1 MIFTDAQISEVM
13 RMAAMDM
20 ADRMEASLVET
31 LGGALGGS
39 VCVSVALAARIVNV
53 SKQHIRRSLPVIVHE
68 GAQNQVQVSYIQ
80 DYIDQ
85 RKSKT
90 K

>member
-13 RMAAMDM
+13 RMAAMEM
-20 ADRMEASLVET
+20 ADRMEAALVET

-39 VCVSVALAARIVNV
+39 VCVSVALASRIVNV

-68 GAQNQVQVSYIQ
+68 GAQNQVQMSDILDHLQ
-80 DYIDQ
+80 K
-85 RKSKT
+85 RKT

>member
-1 MIFTDAQISEVM
+1 MIFTDSQISEVM
-13 RMAAMDM
+13 RMAAMEM

-39 VCVSVALAARIVNV
+39 VCVSVALASRIVNV

-68 GAQNQVQVSYIQ
+68 GAQNQVQMSDILDHLQ
-80 DYIDQ
+80 E
-85 RKSKT
+85 RKT

>member
-13 RMAAMDM
+13 RMAAMEM
-20 ADRMEASLVET
+20 ADRMEAALVET

-39 VCVSVALAARIVNV
+39 VCVSVALASRIVNV

-68 GAQNQVQVSYIQ
+68 GAQNQVQMSDILDHLQ
-80 DYIDQ
+80 E
-85 RKSKT
+85 RKT

>member
-1 MIFTDAQISEVM
+1 MIFTTEQISEVM
-13 RMAAMDM
+13 RMAAMEM

-39 VCVSVALAARIVNV
+39 VCVSVALASRIVNV

-68 GAQNQVQVSYIQ
+68 GAQNQVQMSDILDHLQ
-80 DYIDQ
+80 E
-85 RKSKT
+85 RKT

>member
-1 MIFTDAQISEVM
+1 MIFTDAQISEAM
-13 RMAAMDM
+13 RMAAMEM

-39 VCVSVALAARIVNV
+39 VWVSVALASRIVNV

-68 GAQNQVQVSYIQ
+68 GAQNQVQMSDILNHLQ
-80 DYIDQ
+80 Q
-85 RKSKT
+85 RKT

>member
-1 MIFTDAQISEVM
+1 MTFSAEQTSEVM
-13 RMAAMDM
+13 RMAAMEM
-20 ADRMEASLVET
+20 ADRMEAALVET

-68 GAQNQVQVSYIQ
+68 GAQNQVQVSDIQ

>member
-1 MIFTDAQISEVM
+1 MIFTDSQISEVM
-13 RMAAMDM
+13 RMAAMEM

-39 VCVSVALAARIVNV
+39 VCVSVALASRIVNV

-68 GAQNQVQVSYIQ
+68 GAQNQVQMSDILDHLQ
-80 DYIDQ
+80 K
-85 RKSKT
+85 RKT

>member
-1 MIFTDAQISEVM
+1 MTFSAEQTSEVM
-13 RMAAMDM
+13 RMAAMEM

-39 VCVSVALAARIVNV
+39 VCVSVALASRIVNV

-68 GAQNQVQVSYIQ
+68 GAQNQVQMSDILNHLQ
-80 DYIDQ
+80 Q
-85 RKSKT
+85 RKT
-90 K
+90 Q

>member
-1 MIFTDAQISEVM
+1 MIFTDSQISEVM
-13 RMAAMDM
+13 RMAAMEM
-20 ADRMEASLVET
+20 ADRMEAALVET

-39 VCVSVALAARIVNV
+39 VCVSVALASRIVNV

-68 GAQNQVQVSYIQ
+68 GAQNQVQMSDILDHLQ
-80 DYIDQ
+80 K
-85 RKSKT
+85 RKT

>member
-1 MIFTDAQISEVM
+1 MIFTTEQISEGM
-13 RMAAMDM
+13 RMAAMEM
-20 ADRMEASLVET
+20 ADRMEAALVET

-39 VCVSVALAARIVNV
+39 VCVSVALASRIVNV

-68 GAQNQVQVSYIQ
+68 GAQNQVQMSDILDHLQ
-80 DYIDQ
+80 K
-85 RKSKT
+85 RKT